1 MMHRRLGWSVT
12 LVLILTLFAGA
23 TSAWAQFNAAPY
35 AAPDSAEVQAGQSVT
50 IAVLANDSDPEGDP
64 LSITAVGS
72 PAHGTAVLNADN
84 TITYTPAAGWPAPG
98 DPNSDSFTYTITD
111 GQFNYAV
118 GTVTITVLVSLD
130 ADGDGVPNATDNC
143 INTPNP
149 DQADNDL
156 DGQGDVCDSDDDN
169 DGNADAIDA
178 CPFVANTRYAT
189 TSADGHTMRYC
200 TIEAAAFASDGPGQ
214 TVLVSE
220 GNWPGETWNRTYG
233 DSPDLT
239 VTGAGNRANT
249 ILNGLSLTG
258 ATFDGLTFD
267 ALTFR
272 GDAAGYGNFTVSI
285 DGPGSYA
292 RLAFLNAV
300 FDGENAA
307 DRGAIFA
314 NQGWTGF
321 TLSGNTFVNFANSEP
336 ADLGG
341 GYTSNYSLVFMEA
354 QNGTGSGFSATGNVF
369 QDVRHINA
377 LEAFRWANVAIS
389 GNVVTGARGRLLV
402 WSYADTPLGNVI
414 IENNNITVS
423 GWSAAYP
430 ATGIGVYYV
439 NGTVNIAG
447 NAVSGASTC
456 LNVNGVANLA
466 VTNNTLNSC
475 AARAMLFGDTEVA
488 PATASITANTF
499 SDSPVGVENRAT
511 TFELNACAN
520 TFVNVA
526 NQQFSNPGPFAPCGA
541 DLAVSKTG
549 PADVLYDEE
558 IAYTITVT
566 NNGPQAATAVTLT
579 DTLPQGVLFVNVN
592 GATCTHTSGVITCAL
607 GDLANQ
613 ASVTI
618 QVVVQAKI
626 EGVVVNTATVASRT
640 PDLDP
645 ADNTASAETTIVKPC
660 NPMHDMAGYLSVS
673 ADGRTATGRIYNAST
688 HCTYDVGMASYRRF
702 DDVIDH
708 QEIFS
713 WATDVIGPDE
723 WISFTLPLPDCA
735 AQVDLFYGPV
745 LMSKDGQ
752 RYGDRLLAGRLVGQD
767 FCPLCL
773 DSDLD
778 GVCDTVDNCPLV
790 PNPDQADADQD
801 GHGDVCDNCP
811 QTPNPDQADADQ
823 DGHGDVCDNCPQTP
837 NTDQADTDHDGVGDV
852 CETCPD
858 ADADGICDDVDNC
871 WQVFN
876 PNQAD
881 ADQDGVGNLCDNCI
895 DVPNPDQA
903 DADHNGVGDVCEMAC
918 SDADADGI
926 CDEDDNCWQT
936 PNPDQ
941 ADADQDGRGDVC
953 DNCPQTPNTDQADTD
968 SDGVGDVCEVCA
980 DADADGICDDVDT
993 CPLPNIGDSD
1003 YDGIDDACD
1012 DVIYVEWCKWYVDR
1026 WHYEG
1031 YLTPQQ
1037 IEDIR
1042 NAGYLL
1048 VPTHTGSCPAEPPS
1062 GQ

>member
-1 MMHRRLGWSVT
+1 VMHRRPGWSVA
-12 LVLILTLFAGA
+12 LILILTLFAGA

-72 PAHGTAVLNADN
+72 PAHGAAVLNTDG

-111 GQFNYAV
+111 GQFNYAI
-118 GTVTITVLVSLD
+118 GTVTITVLVGLD
-130 ADGDGVPNATDNC
+130 ADGDGVPDATDNC
-143 INTPNP
+143 VGVPNP

-156 DGQGDVCDSDDDN
+156 DGQGDVCGADDDN
-169 DGNADAIDA
+169 DGNPDAIDA
-178 CPFVANTRYAT
+178 CPFVANTHYAT

-214 TVLVSE
+214 TVLVSA
-220 GNWPGETWNRTYG
+220 GSWPGEAWSRNYG
-233 DSPDLT
+233 DSPNLT
-239 VTGAGNRANT
+239 VTSAGSRANT

-258 ATFDGLTFD
+258 ATFNGLAFD
-267 ALTFR
+267 DLTFR

-292 RLAFLNAV
+292 HLAFLNAI
-300 FDGENAA
+300 FDGENAP

-314 NQGWTGF
+314 NQGWQGF
-321 TLSGNTFVNFANSEP
+321 VLSGNTFVNFANSEP

-341 GYTSNYSLVFMEA
+341 GYVSNYSLVFMEA
-354 QNGTGSGFSATGNVF
+354 QNGTGNGFSATGNLF

-377 LEAFRWANVAIS
+377 LEAFRWANVTIS
-389 GNVVTGARGRLLV
+389 GNAVTGARGRLLV
-402 WSYADTPLGNVI
+402 WSYADTPLNAVTIRGNT
-414 IENNNITVS
+414 ITVS
-423 GWSAAYP
+423 GWNAAYP

-439 NGTVNIAG
+439 DGTVNIAG

-456 LNVNGVANLA
+456 LNVNGVADLT
-466 VTNNTLNSC
+466 VTDNTLNAC
-475 AARAMLFGDTEVA
+475 GARAMLFGDTEIAPVA
-488 PATASITANTF
+488 ASITGNTF
-499 SDSPVGVENRAT
+499 SDSPVGVENRAA
-511 TFELNACAN
+511 TFELNTCAN

-526 NQQFSNPGPFAPCGA
+526 NRQFSNPGPFASCGA
-541 DLAVSKTG
+541 DLSVTKTG
-549 PADVLYDEE
+549 PAEALYDAE

-579 DTLPQGVLFVNVN
+579 DTLPQGVLFMSVSNP
-592 GATCTHTSGVITCAL
+592 ACTHAAGVITCAL
-607 GDLANQ
+607 GDLADQ
-613 ASVTI
+613 SRVTI
-618 QVVVQAKI
+618 RVMVRAGI
-626 EGVVVNTATVASRT
+626 EGVVVNTAAVTSQIAE
-640 PDLDP
+640 LDP
-645 ADNTASAETTIVKPC
+645 ADNTASTETTIVKPC

-702 DDVIDH
+702 DNVIDH

-723 WISFTLPLPDCA
+723 WVVFTLDLPDCA

-745 LMSKDGQ
+745 LMSMDGQ
-752 RYGDRLLAGRLVGQD
+752 RYGDRLLAARLVGEN

-778 GVCDTVDNCPLV
+778 GVCD
-790 PNPDQADADQD
+790 
-801 GHGDVCDNCP
+801 
-811 QTPNPDQADADQ
+811 
-823 DGHGDVCDNCPQTP
+823 
-837 NTDQADTDHDGVGDV
+837 
-852 CETCPD
+852 
-858 ADADGICDDVDNC
+858 
-871 WQVFN
+871 
-876 PNQAD
+876 
-881 ADQDGVGNLCDNCI
+881 
-895 DVPNPDQA
+895 
-903 DADHNGVGDVCEMAC
+903 
-918 SDADADGI
+918 
-926 CDEDDNCWQT
+926 EDDNCPQT

-953 DNCPQTPNTDQADTD
+953 DNCPQTPNPDQADTDRDGVGDVCDTTCPDADTDGICDDVDNCWLVFNPNQADADQDGVGNLCDNCIDVPNTDQADAD
-968 SDGVGDVCEVCA
+968 SDGVGDVCEMVCSDVDQDGVCDEDDNCPQTPNPDQA
-980 DADADGICDDVDT
+980 DADSDGRGDVCDNCPQTPNPDQADADSDGVGDVCDTTCPDADADGICDDVDT

-1012 DVIYVEWCKWYVDR
+1012 DVIYVEWCKWYMDR
-1026 WHYEG
+1026 WYYEG

-1037 IEDIR
+1037 IADIR
-1042 NAGYLL
+1042 NAGYPL